1 MSEDPD
7 PAPHATETSDPTPE
21 DPPPVADPSDL
32 ATTAD
37 NSENREQTTDPVSGD
52 PAPEDPASEDPAED
66 PAAPGDPGDPGDP
79 APTLQRLNHERFN
92 VFNEGLLFYATKLLL
107 KELKMDTGDG
117 AQSGEDTD
125 RELDCMLELP
135 AARKPLNSPE
145 EVLQYWNSCFEKE

>member
-1 MSEDPD
+1 MVADS
-7 PAPHATETSDPTPE
+7 
-21 DPPPVADPSDL
+21 PPPPP
-32 ATTAD
+32 
-37 NSENREQTTDPVSGD
+37 EQ
-52 PAPEDPASEDPAED
+52 PAEQQA
-66 PAAPGDPGDPGDP
+66 AAPAGAVGGGGGAGEAAVEAVAAGAAATAAT
-79 APTLQRLNHERFN
+79 APTHVLNQERFN

-145 EVLQYWNSCFEKE
+145 EVLQYWNSCFEKEELSHLHFR